1 MESVNSG
8 AAAPMKQN
16 LPQAS
21 ESPIAGRLFDTA
33 ADLFWRRGYGATS
46 TREIATAFGIQQASL
61 YHHIASKEDLL
72 YRICVSSLEPFLEEV
87 PGTVAQAECPLER
100 IKSLI
105 RAHLTTLLRY
115 QQRNVTQLTE
125 SRSLSTRHRTEV
137 LGLRDK
143 YEQFSR
149 SALTDAQAAGVIR
162 SDVPA
167 KYLNLELM
175 SILNHASLWFRKG
188 KALTEDRLA
197 EIFTKVFLDG
207 AATPG
212 VRARRTLPDVTVD
225 RKKGVE
231 DKKPARAR
239 KTPVALDNPA
249 LARALDAAVGLFSRK
264 GYAATSTR
272 EVAKLLG
279 IQKATLYYHVES
291 KEDLLFLI
299 CQSSLTQI
307 RNDVETAIREIQDP
321 LERTQTLICSHIESL
336 LRDEAEHSTTFT
348 EMHALSEKRFE
359 QIMKLR
365 DAYEDLVRSVL
376 EDAQEAGILRQDI
389 EVKYLA
395 LALLGV
401 MNRVMVW
408 YRRGGP
414 LSPHQI
420 GRLFGALFLGG
431 AATI

>member
-1 MESVNSG
+1 MKPISSSPPES
-8 AAAPMKQN
+8 ATTD
-16 LPQAS
+16 
-21 ESPIAGRLFDTA
+21 RLFDTA
-33 ADLFWRRGYGATS
+33 SELFWRQGYAATT

-61 YHHIASKEDLL
+61 YHHIANKEGLL
-72 YRICVSSLEPFLEEV
+72 YRICVSSLEPFVKEV
-87 PGTVAQAECPLER
+87 PAAVAQTEYPLDR

-105 RAHLTTLLRY
+105 HAHLTTLLRY

-125 SRSLSTRHRTEV
+125 LRSLSARHRTEV
-137 LGLRDK
+137 LALRDK

-149 SALTDAQAAGVIR
+149 SILKAAQDANAIR

-167 KYLNLELM
+167 KYLNLELT

-188 KALTEDRLA
+188 KVLTEDHLA
-197 EIFTKVFLDG
+197 DIFTKVFLDG
-207 AATPG
+207 AATPAM
-212 VRARRTLPDVTVD
+212 RARLTLPDLTAHP
-225 RKKGVE
+225 KKGAG
-231 DKKPARAR
+231 KPARAR
-239 KTPVALDNPA
+239 KTAIAPDNPA

-307 RNDVETAIREIQDP
+307 RNDVETAIRDSRDP
-321 LERTQTLICSHIESL
+321 LDRVRTLICTHIESL

-348 EMHALSEKRFE
+348 EMHALSEERFR

-365 DAYEDLVRSVL
+365 DDYEILVRS
-376 EDAQEAGILRQDI
+376 ILREAQDAGVLRRDI
-389 EVKYLA
+389 EVKYLS
-395 LALLGV
+395 LTLLGI
-401 MNRVMVW
+401 MNRVMIW

-420 GRLFGALFLGG
+420 GRLLGVLFLGG
-431 AATI
+431 AATFQP